1 MADELNQ
8 EQKEMAELLRITT
21 EYAKA
26 YQEVNS
32 SIAEEQD
39 AIKAYFEIGRDPYHI
54 QEPDPEPEKPYEGP
68 SPLFTAIGKLAQ
80 NSLEADEPDPFLI
93 GMAALGE
100 RKWTEKQR
108 MAMWLMCTTK
118 YRNVLS
124 AMGIDA
130 VELPRP
136 ELEKIV
142 HEAPKPIKEIWCDDR
157 SMGFIVRFRYL
168 LKDEFVQVRRGI
180 SNIVGRQY
188 HDGSRVDSR
197 LDEPH
202 WIIPGDAPSIES
214 LMKYL
219 VDAINGKRFGYDP
232 ARWTFG
238 EEEKTPWTI
247 KDGVA
252 ERIQFIMTRSETMV
266 RMSAAH
272 STEWKPAYEYGNGK
286 QPFPF
291 QIAGVEYILS
301 VTEESRISAGRYGT
315 GVMVSDP
322 MGMGKTVEGLMA
334 VNEAWEQEMIRNPKL
349 KRGDLHCLIMCP
361 AAVKINWARE
371 INYWLDGLDY
381 KVQILRGLS
390 IQPIWGNFVICNPQL
405 IRKEYNKETYEWE
418 PAPLYIMLLA
428 KKWFSVIADES
439 HQYKN
444 WKAQRTSAALELFS
458 GRRYNVRKLAMEHW
472 RFPVPMR
479 IMMSGSPVLNRPEEF
494 TAQLEALGVLDQFGG
509 MARFEN
515 MYAGRSSQR
524 LKELNLKL
532 REKGYLRRE
541 KEDMV
546 LTPGMRV
553 VPLKNVSQDILNTTW
568 VPREQWDRV
577 LREKE
582 YEFIPGV
589 LGQLPPKI
597 RTATFLDLSNRKEY
611 NFATN
616 NFLQWLRENVKDMDD
631 PDGRVSRA
639 ARAEALVRINK
650 LKWLCARGKLK
661 ECINWINRFMDETD
675 DQKLVIYVDHRDV
688 HADLCE
694 AFPDSA
700 RIIGGQDEDKRQ
712 ANVDLFQNNPQVRLM
727 IAMLTAGG
735 IGITLTAA
743 NHMAF
748 LELGWTPAIHDQAED
763 RIWGRVN
770 DLHGASIYYLIA
782 ERTIDTYISALI
794 DSKRE
799 RVTAATQGADVDET
813 ALITELAAKML
824 RDAAIIEAQIKEKN
838 EDENGDTEG
847 E

>member
-1 MADELNQ
+1 
-8 EQKEMAELLRITT
+8 MAELAETPEQKSMKELIRLTT

-32 SIAEEQD
+32 TLADEQD
-39 AIKAYFEIGRDPYHI
+39 AIKAYFEVGRDHYNT

-68 SPLFTAIGKLAQ
+68 SPLFNAISKLAQ
-80 NSLEADEPDPFLI
+80 KSLEADEPDPFLI

-108 MAMWLMCTTK
+108 MAMWLMATTK
-118 YRNVLS
+118 YKETLS
-124 AMGIDA
+124 TLGIDSTQI
-130 VELPRP
+130 PRP

-157 SMGFIVRFRYL
+157 SMGFVIRFRYL

-197 LDEPH
+197 MDEPH
-202 WIIPGDAPSIES
+202 WIVPGDAPSVAS
-214 LMKYL
+214 LMNYL
-219 VDAINGKRFGYDP
+219 VDAINGKKYGYSNPTYGD
-232 ARWTFG
+232 AELTN
-238 EEEKTPWTI
+238 WTI
-247 KDGVA
+247 KEGVA
-252 ERIQFIMTRSETMV
+252 ERIQFIMTRSETLV
-266 RMSAAH
+266 RMSGAH
-272 STEWKPAYEYGNGK
+272 STNWKPQYEYGNGK
-286 QPFPF
+286 TPFPY
-291 QIAGVEYILS
+291 QLAGLEYILTC
-301 VTEESRISAGRYGT
+301 TEESRISKGRYGT
-315 GVMVSDP
+315 GVMVADP
-322 MGMGKTVEGLMA
+322 MGMGKTVEALMA
-334 VNEAWEQEMIRNPKL
+334 VNEAWEQELQRNPNL
-349 KRGDLHCLIMCP
+349 KREELRCLIICP

-381 KVQILRGLS
+381 KVQILRGTS
-390 IQPIWGNFVICNPQL
+390 IQTIWGNFVICNPQL
-405 IRKEYNKETYEWE
+405 IKKAYNKETYQFE
-418 PAPLYIMLLA
+418 PEPLYIMLLA
-428 KKWFSVIADES
+428 KKWFACIADES
-439 HQYKN
+439 HQFKN
-444 WKAQRTSAALELFS
+444 WKAQRTANALELFS

-472 RFPVPMR
+472 RFPIPMR

-494 TAQLEALGVLDQFGG
+494 AAQLEALGILDQFGG
-509 MARFEN
+509 MVRFEN
-515 MYAGRSSQR
+515 QYAGRHSQK

-546 LTPGMRV
+546 LTPQMRV
-553 VPLKNVSQDILNTTW
+553 VPLKNISPSILNTTW
-568 VPREQWDRV
+568 VPRDQWADV
-577 LREKE
+577 LRQQE
-582 YEFIPGV
+582 YEYIPGV

-597 RTATFLDLSNRKEY
+597 RTATLLNLSNRKEY
-611 NFATN
+611 NFASS
-616 NFLQWLRENVKDMDD
+616 NFLQWLKENYKDMEDSD
-631 PDGRVSRA
+631 QRVSRA
-639 ARAEALVRINK
+639 AKAEALVRINK

-661 ECINWINRFMDETD
+661 AAIEWINGFMEETE

-688 HADLCE
+688 FADLCE

-700 RIIGGQDEDKRQ
+700 RIIGGQDEEKRQ
-712 ANVDLFQNNPQVRLM
+712 ANVDLFQENPQVRLM

-743 NHMAF
+743 SHMAF

-770 DLHGASIYYLIA
+770 DLHGASIYYLLA
-782 ERTIDTYISALI
+782 EKTIDSYISELI

-799 RVTAATQGADVDET
+799 KVTAATQGADVDET
-813 ALITELAAKML
+813 ALITELANRML
-824 RDAAIIEAQIKEKN
+824 RDAAILEAQSKTE
-838 EDENGDTEG
+838 EDDEENGG